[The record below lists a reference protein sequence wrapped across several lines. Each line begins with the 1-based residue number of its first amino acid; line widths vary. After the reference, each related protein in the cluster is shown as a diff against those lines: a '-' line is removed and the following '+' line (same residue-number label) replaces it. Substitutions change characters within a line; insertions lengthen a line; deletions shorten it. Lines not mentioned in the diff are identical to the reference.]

1 MTETWGSLTVRRGTV
16 RDADTML
23 ALFDD
28 AVRWLTERGRTGQ
41 WGTAPFS
48 AIPQRVQQVRGW
60 AEAGALRVAERDGL
74 TLAMSSVGPAPAY
87 VSPATEPE
95 LYVMGLVGRRAPD
108 ARGAG
113 AALLADAR
121 DEAVRLGLKKVRVD
135 CWAGGGGAL
144 VQYYVRAGFTPVESV
159 QVEAWQ
165 GQVLELRV
173 DQ

>member
-1 MTETWGSLTVRRGTV
+1 MSETRGRLTVRRGTV

-28 AVRWLTERGRTGQ
+28 AVRWLTERGNTGQ

-60 AEAGALRVAERDGL
+60 GEAGALRVAERDGL
-74 TLAMSSVGPAPAY
+74 VVAMSSVGPAPAY

-95 LYVMGLVGRRAPD
+95 LYVMGLVGRRAPA

-113 AALLADAR
+113 RRYWPTRGTKPRGWGWPRSGSTA
-121 DEAVRLGLKKVRVD
+121 GRVGTGRS
-135 CWAGGGGAL
+135 CS
-144 VQYYVRAGFTPVESV
+144 TT
-159 QVEAWQ
+159 
-165 GQVLELRV
+165 
-173 DQ
+173 

>member
-1 MTETWGSLTVRRGTV
+1 MTTQGGPLTVRRGTV

-28 AVRWLTERGRTGQ
+28 AVRWLVERGSTGQ

-60 AEAGALRVAERDGL
+60 AESGALRVAEQHGL
-74 TLAMSSVGPAPAY
+74 VLAMSAVGPAPAY
-87 VSPATEPE
+87 VSPPTEPE
-95 LYVMGLVGRRAPD
+95 LYVMGLVARRAPE

-121 DEAVRLGLKKVRVD
+121 AEAARLELAKVRVD
-135 CWAGGGGAL
+135 CWSGAGGAL
-144 VQYYVRAGFTPVESV
+144 VQYYVRAGFTPVETV
-159 QVEAWQ
+159 QVDAWR
-165 GQVLELRV
+165 GQVLELRLR
-173 DQ
+173 